1 MRDSGHADR
10 YQQMKVKYIDHH
22 NPDLILFD
30 KDDVEMQRIDLT
42 RLRTTANIH
51 KLCQMLGLR
60 ERCRD
65 EHSNCADWH
74 KSGQCDANPQFM
86 HQSCRRACG
95 LCKESDNQSSSTVC
109 RNSAEDSECEYW
121 STMGE
126 CTRNQAFM
134 HQSCARSCGICQ
146 VAEERPMDADD
157 DDDDGL
163 GKDEL

>member
-74 KSGQCDANPQFM
+74 KSGQCDAN
-86 HQSCRRACG
+86 
-95 LCKESDNQSSSTVC
+95 V
-109 RNSAEDSECEYW
+109 
-121 STMGE
+121 
-126 CTRNQAFM
+126 
-134 HQSCARSCGICQ
+134 RS
-146 VAEERPMDADD
+146 R
-157 DDDDGL
+157 
-163 GKDEL
+163 